1 MFSNHPDAESLPIS
15 LLVTTTETES
25 VTMTIESI
33 TGIIVTE
40 TINSYQI
47 TEIFLPDTFVV
58 SNISDRDM
66 GLLVKAENGKHISVS
81 VSSHHY
87 YSSDSYLALPL
98 IKYSRVDQ
106 YTYYALTPEVNSTDL
121 KSRILLVGGYNGTN
135 VTITPTQSIYIPQ
148 DLSPTGQIYELLPSQ
163 SLTIQLNMFETL
175 LLESESTLSGTK
187 VVSNKPITFLSGH
200 QCAVIPNT
208 NGSCDFA
215 IEQFPPTI
223 NWGKSFMFPVLAS
236 RPGGTFFSI
245 QASED
250 NTTATLWC
258 TYLIDNQ
265 NTTEYFYIE
274 DSGGYDLVSV
284 APDNVICSVVTD
296 KPVQIVL
303 LSTSE
308 GTDDGD
314 GDPLM
319 MLVPPVEQYTS
330 YITFAT
336 INDNFT
342 SNFINLVVVGNPH
355 HVFLDGEP
363 IYDWTSIYS
372 STGSLLGYGLQMNV
386 STDNHTL
393 TVSNT
398 STLFSA
404 WIYGFDFSVGY
415 GQSLGMNLFLTG
427 MCVCVCVF
435 VGV

>member
-33 TGIIVTE
+33 TGTIITE

-47 TEIFLPDTFVV
+47 TEIYLPDTFVV

-66 GLLVKAENGKHISVS
+66 GLLVKAENGKDISVS

-98 IKYSRVDQ
+98 IKYSRIDQ

-121 KSRILLVGGYNGTN
+121 KSRILLVGGYNSTN

-223 NWGKSFMFPVLAS
+223 NWGKTFMFPILAS
-236 RPGGTFFSI
+236 RPGGSYLSI
-245 QASED
+245 QASEM
-250 NTTATLWC
+250 NTTAILWC
-258 TYLIDNQ
+258 IYLVDDQ
-265 NTTEYFYIE
+265 NTTEYFYLE
-274 DSGGYDLVSV
+274 DSGSYDLVSI

-296 KPVQIVL
+296 KPAQLIL
-303 LSTSE
+303 FSTSE
-308 GTDDGD
+308 DTDDGD

-342 SNFINLVVVGNPH
+342 SNYINLVLVGSPH
-355 HVFLDGEP
+355 HVFLNGEP

-372 STGSLLGYGLQMNV
+372 STVSLLGYGLQMNV

-415 GQSLGMNLFLTG
+415 GQSVGMNLFLTG
-427 MCVCVCVF
+427 MCVCVYLSM
-435 VGV
+435 